1 VFTNAFRIAAAFTH
15 PVICSMRFF
24 DDRVECSIGSFIV
37 VNDEGWVITAAHLI
51 EPAAVYQ
58 QHQQKIAAYAS
69 QVKEIER
76 GPGTPAGKAKR
87 IRAIP
92 ANKRWLKNYS
102 LWWGWDGREVADFRV
117 LPEADLALGKLEPYE
132 ASLVSE
138 YPVFGVSP
146 APQPGMSLCKLGF
159 PFHDVRA
166 SFDTGTETFR
176 LAPGTLPAPRF
187 PLDGI
192 MTRSLSGEAG
202 RYGGIDVNFLETSSP
217 GLRGQSGGPVFDV
230 EGRVWAM
237 QVRTHHFPLGF
248 SPTVTQ
254 GDRKLEEH
262 QFLNA
267 GVGVQ
272 SETIVAFARENGV
285 RIAAE

>member
-1 VFTNAFRIAAAFTH
+1 VFTSAIRIAAAFTH
-15 PVICSMRFF
+15 PVICSMRFV

-51 EPAAVYQ
+51 EPAAVYR
-58 QHQQKIAAYAS
+58 QHQEAIAAHAS
-69 QVKEIER
+69 QVTEIER

-92 ANKRWLKNYS
+92 ADTRWLKNYS
-102 LWWGWDGREVADFRV
+102 LWWGWDGSNVAGFRV
-117 LPEADLALGKLEPYE
+117 LPEADLALGKLEPFD
-132 ASLVSE
+132 ASLVSN
-138 YPVFGVSP
+138 YPVFGLS
-146 APQPGMSLCKLGF
+146 AALQPGRSLCKLGF

-166 SFDTGTETFR
+166 SFDADTGIFQ
-176 LAPGTLPAPRF
+176 LAPGTLPVPRF

-192 MTRSLSGEAG
+192 MTRNVAG
-202 RYGGIDVNFLETSSP
+202 GVSRDGGIEVNLLETSSP

-237 QVRTHHFPLGF
+237 QVRTHHLPLGF

-272 SETIVAFARENGV
+272 SETIVAFARENGI